1 MISKIKAFFSS
12 KFNSVSAAEIC
23 DKPIEAQIIED
34 TDLVSIPPT
43 DINTE
48 IQIDNKTDNNK
59 ERSRLRHLG
68 YI

>member
-12 KFNSVSAAEIC
+12 KDTASVSAVKIY
-23 DKPIEAQIIED
+23 DIPVDDQVIENVDSA
-34 TDLVSIPPT
+34 
-43 DINTE
+43 INNNDE
-48 IQIDNKTDNNK
+48 VQSDNTINECK